1 MIQKNPALAG
11 FFFTF
16 ILMKNKPIGIFD
28 SGIGGTSIWKEVI
41 KLLPNENTIY
51 LADSI
56 NAPYGEKSPE
66 EIILLSIKN
75 TELLISKGCKLIIVA
90 CNTATT
96 NAIDYL
102 RKTYTIPF
110 IGIEPAIKPAALLS
124 KTGAIGI
131 LATKGTLTSKL
142 FEKTAAEYTKNIT
155 TIEQDGEGLVPLIE
169 AGKLNSK
176 ELNELLST
184 YLKPMLNFNIDHL
197 VLGCTHY
204 PYLIPQI
211 KEILGSDV
219 NIIDSGEAVA
229 KQTKVV
235 LEKNNLLSAKTTFSQ
250 HQFYTN
256 INSKVLQEILHNV
269 LAKFSVEKMEF

>member
-1 MIQKNPALAG
+1 
-11 FFFTF
+11 
-16 ILMKNKPIGIFD
+16 MKNKPIGIFD
-28 SGIGGTSIWKEVI
+28 SGIGGTSIWKEVV
-41 KLLPNENTIY
+41 KLIPNENTIY
-51 LADSI
+51 LADSK
-56 NAPYGEKSPE
+56 NAPYGEKSSE
-66 EIILLSIKN
+66 EIIALSIKN

-102 RKTYTIPF
+102 RENYSIPF

-142 FEKTAAEYTKNIT
+142 FEKTTKEYTKNMT
-155 TIEQDGEGLVPLIE
+155 TIEQNGEGLVSLIE
-169 AGKLNSK
+169 EGKLNSL
-176 ELNELLST
+176 ELNNLLST

-211 KEILGSDV
+211 KKIIGENIT
-219 NIIDSGEAVA
+219 IIDSGEAVA
-229 KQTKVV
+229 RQTKAI
-235 LEKNNLLSAKTTFSQ
+235 LEKHNLLSTSTTKSH

-256 INSKVLQEILHNV
+256 LETKVLEDILNDV
-269 LAKFSVEKMEF
+269 SVNFTIEKLDF